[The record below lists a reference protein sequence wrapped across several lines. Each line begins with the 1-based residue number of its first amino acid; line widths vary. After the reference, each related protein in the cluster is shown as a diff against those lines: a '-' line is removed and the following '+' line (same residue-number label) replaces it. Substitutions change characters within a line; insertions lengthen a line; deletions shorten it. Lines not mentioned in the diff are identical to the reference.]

1 MALIFMLDNERDACR
16 LVERILIASGH
27 EVQAFTDESDALGWL
42 QTNRPQLALL
52 DIKLNGT
59 NVFGV
64 LKYIR
69 DRRPEIKVMI
79 ITGSPSVESAR
90 KATELGI
97 EDCLVKPVEIAELEE
112 HVNRALGTDSV
123 MQ

>member
-16 LVERILIASGH
+16 LVERILTASGH
-27 EVQAFTDESDALGWL
+27 EVRAFTEESEALGWL

-52 DIKLNGT
+52 DIKCNAA
-59 NVFGV
+59 NAFAV

-69 DRRPEIKVMI
+69 DRRPETKVMI

-90 KATELGI
+90 KAAELGI
-97 EDCLVKPVEIAELEE
+97 EDCLVKPVEIAELEAR
-112 HVNRALGTDSV
+112 VTSALGSEATAR
-123 MQ
+123 